1 MASVRCKSCGYDN
14 STEARFCA
22 NCGSNLVAVTEQPA
36 PTVVPSAEPATPE
49 VAVEY
54 MGFWIRFGAAIIDSV
69 VVWAISS
76 VLSYFLLADIVGY
89 RFSLL
94 ASIFWFPIPW
104 LYYWLFTGL
113 KGQTLGKMAVG
124 IKVVNAEGYMPG
136 LGTAALR
143 EVLGKFISI
152 IALYLGFLWIIWD
165 GRKQGWHDKIA
176 KTYVVSVESRR

>member
-1 MASVRCKSCGYDN
+1 MAAVRCNSCGYEN
-14 STEARFCA
+14 PLEARFCA
-22 NCGSNLVAVTEQPA
+22 NCGSNLVATAKQA
-36 PTVVPSAEPATPE
+36 ATAAVPSSVSATAE

-54 MGFWIRFGAAIIDSV
+54 VGFWIRFGAAIIDSV

-94 ASIFWFPIPW
+94 ASIFLFPIPW
-104 LYYWLFTGL
+104 LYFWLFTGI

-143 EVLGKFISI
+143 EVVGKFISI
-152 IALYLGFLWIIWD
+152 IALYLGFLWVIWD

-176 KTYVVSVESRR
+176 NTYVVKYSRG

>member
-1 MASVRCKSCGYDN
+1 
-14 STEARFCA
+14 
-22 NCGSNLVAVTEQPA
+22 
-36 PTVVPSAEPATPE
+36 
-49 VAVEY
+49 

-152 IALYLGFLWIIWD
+152 IALYLGFIWIIWD